1 MVLAAGLG
9 ERMKPLT
16 DTKPKPLVEVAGKA
30 LIDHALDR
38 LAAAGVEM
46 AVVNV
51 HHFADALERHL
62 KTRKRPKI
70 VISDE
75 RNALLDTGG
84 GIVKAL
90 QRLGPEA
97 FLLMNSDSLWLDGP
111 VPNLVRLGGAF
122 DAARMDALLLLAPS
136 AGAIGYRGRGDYGM
150 DAQGR
155 LQRRGEQERA
165 PLVYAGA
172 AVLSPRLFAGVGRYG
187 FARFLS
193 FAAVGRLI
201 WTSAYLGLGYGV
213 GSNIE
218 AASQFLGNM
227 SGLLIALGVLVVAG
241 TYRAGMMR
249 PEAR

>member
-38 LAAAGVEM
+38 LAAAGIET

-51 HHFADALERHL
+51 HHFADALEMRL
-62 KTRKRPKI
+62 KTRKRPRI

-90 QRLGPEA
+90 QRLGAGP
-97 FLLMNSDSLWLDGP
+97 FLLMNADSLWLEGA
-111 VPNLVRLGGAF
+111 VPNLKRLGRAF

-136 AGAIGYRGRGDYGM
+136 AGAIGYRGRGDYAM
-150 DAQGR
+150 DAQGK
-155 LQRRGEQERA
+155 LHRRGEQERA

-172 AVLSPRLFAGVGRYG
+172 AVLSPGLFADAPAGAFSLTRLFDRAE
-187 FARFLS
+187 AD
-193 FAAVGRLI
+193 GRLH
-201 WTSAYLGLGYGV
+201 GLALEGAWMHV
-213 GSNIE
+213 GS
-218 AASQFLGNM
+218 
-227 SGLLIALGVLVVAG
+227 
-241 TYRAGMMR
+241 
-249 PEAR
+249 PEAIGAAEEAMRRGSV

>member
-1 MVLAAGLG
+1 MTATNHRQRVPKTAMVLAAGLG

-172 AVLSPRLFAGVGRYG
+172 AVLSPRLFAGAPAGPFSLTRL
-187 FARFLS
+187 FDRAE
-193 FAAVGRLI
+193 ADGRLH
-201 WTSAYLGLGYGV
+201 GLALEGAWMHV
-213 GSNIE
+213 GS
-218 AASQFLGNM
+218 
-227 SGLLIALGVLVVAG
+227 
-241 TYRAGMMR
+241 
-249 PEAR
+249 PEAIGAAEKAMRRGSV

>member
-38 LAAAGVEM
+38 LATAGVET

-62 KTRKRPKI
+62 KARKRPTI

-84 GIVKAL
+84 GILKAL

-97 FLLMNSDSLWLDGP
+97 FLLMNSDSLWLEGP

-136 AGAIGYRGRGDYGM
+136 AGAIGYRGRGDYAM
-150 DAQGR
+150 DAQGK
-155 LQRRGEQERA
+155 LQRRGEQKNA

-172 AVLSPRLFAGVGRYG
+172 AALSPHLFAGAPAGPFSLTRL
-187 FARFLS
+187 FDRAE
-193 FAAVGRLI
+193 ADGRLH
-201 WTSAYLGLGYGV
+201 GLALQGAWMHV
-213 GSNIE
+213 GS
-218 AASQFLGNM
+218 
-227 SGLLIALGVLVVAG
+227 
-241 TYRAGMMR
+241 
-249 PEAR
+249 PEAIGAAEEAMRRGSV